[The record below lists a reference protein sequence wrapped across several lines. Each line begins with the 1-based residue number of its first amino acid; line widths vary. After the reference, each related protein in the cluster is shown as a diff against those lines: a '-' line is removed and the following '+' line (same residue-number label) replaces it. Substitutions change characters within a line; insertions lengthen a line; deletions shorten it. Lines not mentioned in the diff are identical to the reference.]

1 MALCQFQGRLLVGM
15 GKILRIYDIG
25 KRKMLRKCENKV
37 CLFIYIYIFIY
48 LNNIVGNKKE
58 LINIIIFYIALI
70 MFINYYNY
78 Y

>member
-37 CLFIYIYIFIY
+37 RR
-48 LNNIVGNKKE
+48 
-58 LINIIIFYIALI
+58 
-70 MFINYYNY
+70 
-78 Y
+78 